1 MFNSKNKVKKI
12 LHIVPSYYPAFKYGG
27 PIESVRELNKALFR
41 KGIEID
47 VLTTNAGLENG
58 SKLLKKEWVYD
69 DGVRIKYLPSYF
81 YEHYTFSPQLMVDS
95 IIAAKNYDLIHITAF
110 WNFPTL
116 AGSLASLISK
126 KPYIISPRGVLYE
139 DAINIKSKNLKK
151 LYYFLVARHYL
162 SKANA
167 VHFTTADEELNL
179 AKFIKLRGKRV
190 IVPNGL
196 DLSKFNNLPSRGL
209 LKEKYP
215 VLKGK
220 KILLF
225 LGRINKQKGISLLLD
240 AFYLLSNNYND
251 LYLVIAGP
259 DNDNYCKEIKT
270 QLRKKNLIDR
280 VIFTGLLKDDEKFS
294 AYIDSDVFILPSYF
308 ENFGMSV
315 IEAMACGTPV
325 VISNKVG
332 ISREVKKDNAGI
344 IVEVNAESL
353 ANGIKQII
361 EEPQMAKK
369 ISENAKKL
377 VYSNYDVNK
386 VADMMICAYENVLA
400 TKET

>member
-1 MFNSKNKVKKI
+1 MSERKYKIKKI

-58 SKLLKKEWVYD
+58 NNYVKNEWIYD
-69 DGVRIKYLPSYF
+69 EGVKIKYLPAYF
-81 YEHYTFSPQLMVDS
+81 YEHFTFSPQLMIDS
-95 IIAAKNYDLIHITAF
+95 IIAAKNYDLVHITAF
-110 WNFPTL
+110 WNFPVL
-116 AGSLASLISK
+116 AGSLASLMSK
-126 KPYIISPRGVLYE
+126 KPYIISPRGVLHK
-139 DAINIKSKNLKK
+139 DAINMKSKNIKK
-151 LYYFLVARHYL
+151 LYYFLVASHYL

-167 VHFTTADEELNL
+167 IHFTTVDEEINL
-179 AKFIKLRGKRV
+179 AKFIKLKSKSV

-196 DLSKFNNLPSRGL
+196 DLSRFNNLPSCGL
-209 LKEKYP
+209 FKEKYP
-215 VLKGK
+215 ILQGK

-225 LGRINKQKGISLLLD
+225 LGRINKQKGINLLIE
-240 AFYLLSNNYND
+240 AFDLLSKNYKD

-259 DNDNYCKEIKT
+259 DNDNYCNEVKSF
-270 QLRKKNLIDR
+270 LRKKDLIER
-280 VIFTGLLKDDEKFS
+280 VVFTGLLKEDEKYS
-294 AYIDSDVFILPSYF
+294 AYLDSDIFVLPSYF

-315 IEAMACGTPV
+315 VEAMACGLPV

-332 ISREVKKDNAGI
+332 ISEDVRKDNAG
-344 IVEVNAESL
+344 VVVDLNVESL
-353 ANGIKQII
+353 VNGIKQMI

-377 VYSNYDVNK
+377 VYSKYDVNN

-400 TKET
+400 TKMT